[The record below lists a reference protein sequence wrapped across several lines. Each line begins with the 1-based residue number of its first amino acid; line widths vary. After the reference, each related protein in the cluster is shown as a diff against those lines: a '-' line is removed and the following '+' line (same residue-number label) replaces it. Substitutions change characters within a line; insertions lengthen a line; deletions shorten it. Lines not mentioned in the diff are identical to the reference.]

1 MQMFCE
7 KRSNYVKVWHASI
20 TKDLQFEKMHRKLSR
35 FLSYGEISQVPLGP
49 KEWETVNKRAFG
61 LVINSLLRAI

>member
-7 KRSNYVKVWHASI
+7 KRSNLCESLTRIYYL
-20 TKDLQFEKMHRKLSR
+20 DLHFEKMHRKLSR